1 MAEMNTQVLSDR
13 ELLESI
19 SYRLGKIERRE
30 KVRTAKNWIIAIV
43 IVGLLAAAAII
54 IVPKVQA
61 AVAYCNRIVSKANEV
76 VAMVESVDFEKVRG
90 LVDSVEQIDAD
101 RINEI
106 IGQVSSIDFD
116 ALKEKLNGIANMD
129 FEPLFQQISKIL
141 SSLSSLTKFF

>member
-61 AVAYCNRIVSKANEV
+61 AVAYCNRIASKANEV
-76 VAMVESVDFEKVRG
+76 AAIVESVDFEKVRG

-106 IGQVSSIDFD
+106 IGQISTIDFD
-116 ALKEKLNGIANMD
+116 ALKEKVNAIASIDFSSITAEISTILN
-129 FEPLFQQISKIL
+129 
-141 SSLSSLTKFF
+141 SLRNLTRFF

>member
-61 AVAYCNRIVSKANEV
+61 AVAYYNRIVSKANEV

-116 ALKEKLNGIANMD
+116 ALKEKVNAIANID
-129 FEPLFQQISKIL
+129 L
-141 SSLSSLTKFF
+141 SSITAEISTILTRLSYLTRFF